1 VSRLGTAIVLMV
13 LAAVP
18 ALAQGRGAGGGRK
31 SRDDVYKMIDAYI
44 LSNLQESLELTDEQY
59 VKLLPLVKR
68 LQSDRRDLG
77 RRRMEAMQELRRALE
92 AGSATEARVAELLR
106 EIKTV
111 EAEEPAAVRR
121 DRDAIDAVLNPVQQ
135 AKYRI
140 LEIEVE
146 RRIRD
151 VMGRMRQQ
159 QRPAGPRRGDPPT
172 QPQ

>member
-1 VSRLGTAIVLMV
+1 MSRLLTAIVLMV

-18 ALAQGRGAGGGRK
+18 AWAQGRGAGGRK
-31 SRDDVYKMIDAYI
+31 GRDDVYKMIDAYI
-44 LSNLQESLELTDEQY
+44 LSNIQESLELTDEQY

-68 LQSDRRDLG
+68 LQNDRRELG
-77 RRRMEAMQELRRALE
+77 RRRMEAMQELRRVLE

-151 VMGRMRQQ
+151 VMSRMRQQ
-159 QRPAGPRRGDPPT
+159 QRPAGPRRGETPS
-172 QPQ
+172 QPE